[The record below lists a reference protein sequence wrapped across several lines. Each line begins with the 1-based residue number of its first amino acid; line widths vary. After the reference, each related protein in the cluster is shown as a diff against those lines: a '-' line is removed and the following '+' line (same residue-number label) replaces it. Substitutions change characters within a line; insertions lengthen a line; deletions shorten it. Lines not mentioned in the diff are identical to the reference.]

1 MYVGG
6 DRCIVPRSISQG
18 ASPTRFAYSSSEVC
32 VLVLGQVHKKHQAEV
47 KIKGQKDAPQES
59 NLSPK

>member
-1 MYVGG
+1 MYARG

-18 ASPTRFAYSSSEVC
+18 TNPTRFEDSSSEVC
-32 VLVLGQVHKKHQAEV
+32 VLVLGQVQKNHQAEV
-47 KIKGQKDAPQES
+47 KVKGQKHAPQES